1 MELEIKKVTDQLKQI
16 KIVYVTF
23 YSYTSVQITYQ
34 ESSSIFIEPIY
45 LNRIIDFL
53 REQNKQITWFVKE
66 DHFGTVYGKSYP
78 EVPKKMLNYMQN
90 GDNLCVGRFAGLQLI
105 EDLLE
110 AFKSVRF
117 STIRIDIHKD
127 DELLQ
132 FIYEVTRATIC
143 YDSNDKWILFEP
155 NN

>member
-1 MELEIKKVTDQLKQI
+1 MELEIKKVTDVLKQT
-16 KIVYVTF
+16 KLVYITF
-23 YSYTSVQITYQ
+23 YSYTSIHIMYQ
-34 ESSSIFIEPIY
+34 EGSPIFIYPTDLQYIV
-45 LNRIIDFL
+45 DFL

-90 GDNLCVGRFAGLQLI
+90 GDNLHISRFAEIQLI

-117 STIRIDIHKD
+117 NTIRIDIHKD

>member
-1 MELEIKKVTDQLKQI
+1 MELEIKKVTDVLKQT
-16 KIVYVTF
+16 KLVYITF
-23 YSYTSVQITYQ
+23 YSYTSIHIMYQ
-34 ESSSIFIEPIY
+34 EGSPIFIYPTDLQYIV
-45 LNRIIDFL
+45 DFL

-90 GDNLCVGRFAGLQLI
+90 GDNLHISRFAEIQLI

-117 STIRIDIHKD
+117 NTIRIDIHKD

-132 FIYEVTRATIC
+132 FIYEVTRATI
-143 YDSNDKWILFEP
+143 YYESNNEWTLFEP